1 MPTPR
6 RAGREARHPPDA
18 APPEDLA
25 SRDSAA
31 DRAHDPVRDA
41 DIEYLL
47 KEVSAARAYVDIAEA
62 SRDAVL
68 ARANLRSALR
78 VLHTVDRHLADSLH
92 GDRGSRTLRR
102 ARNELNRRI
111 AHALGRAIRGAR
123 EDVS

>member
-25 SRDSAA
+25 SRDCAA

-78 VLHTVDRHLADSLH
+78 VLIPWTGIWPIPCTATVA
-92 GDRGSRTLRR
+92 R
-102 ARNELNRRI
+102 ARC
-111 AHALGRAIRGAR
+111 GAR
-123 EDVS
+123 ATN